1 MIENGLKDYL
11 KTHPIQW
18 ADDLPEGAPPE
29 TVLVP
34 DNDVFYRIT
43 KGNRLTN
50 EDLIS
55 YLQQY
60 PHKYEG
66 ESKIFASGLS
76 VFNNLKAIK
85 KKMKLANLKDCK
97 GIAKL
102 MLIPIDGVVV
112 KTLKDRHHYTWWR
125 TQSFDLSKAEMETL

>member
-1 MIENGLKDYL
+1 MIETNLKDYL
-11 KTHPIQW
+11 KTHPVQW

-43 KGNRLTN
+43 KENRLTN

-55 YLQQY
+55 YLQQW

-66 ESKIFASGLS
+66 ESKIFASGVS
-76 VFNNLKAIK
+76 VFDDLNAAKR
-85 KKMKLANLKDCK
+85 KMKLPALRDHK

-102 MLIPIDGVVV
+102 TLYPVDGVV
-112 KTLKDRHHYTWWR
+112 KKSFGKYHYTWWR
-125 TQSFDLSKAEMETL
+125 TQSFDLSKSEMETL